1 MKKLCF
7 LFILLSVEAFGGV
20 YPVIDS
26 GEVKINYPCSI
37 LSSIPKDKEE
47 KEIITFFEK
56 GEESFHQQGFILRK
70 RFGEEEDFTVK
81 FRSSEAF
88 VVDEY
93 LYGRLSN
100 SAAGE
105 MKCEFDSNYHLSG
118 AQTSR
123 SCSFKTLSNDL
134 LPEHLEFIEMI
145 KRPLSGFSGSL
156 TGLRTVEI
164 ASTSWKLILP
174 AGTKN
179 PFIKKPSVERWE
191 LKGHCLL
198 EVSGKYQARSSS
210 PDVIQAHIREGLA
223 FLQQVIKSA
232 PDFHQGGKTS
242 WALGL

>member
-7 LFILLSVEAFGGV
+7 LFILLSVEAFAGV
-20 YPVIDS
+20 YPVISS

-37 LSSIPKDKEE
+37 LDSIPKNKEE
-47 KEIITFFEK
+47 KETITFFEK
-56 GEESFHQQGFILRK
+56 GEGSFHQQGFILRK
-70 RFGEEEDFTVK
+70 RSGEEEDFTVK
-81 FRSSEAF
+81 YRSGEAF
-88 VVDEY
+88 GVDDT
-93 LYGRLSN
+93 LYERLSD

-118 AQTSR
+118 FHTSR
-123 SCSFKTLSNDL
+123 SCSFKTPSNDL

-156 TGLRTVEI
+156 MGLRAVEI

-191 LKGHCLL
+191 LKGRCLL
-198 EVSGKYQARSSS
+198 EVSGKYQASSS
-210 PDVIQAHIREGLA
+210 SAEVIETHIREGLA

-232 PDFHQGGKTS
+232 PDSHQGGKTS

>member
-7 LFILLSVEAFGGV
+7 LLILLSMEAFAGI

-26 GEVKINYPCSI
+26 GEVKINYPCGI
-37 LSSIPKDKEE
+37 LNLIPKDKEE

-56 GEESFHQQGFILRK
+56 SGDSFHHQGFILRK
-70 RFGEEEDFTVK
+70 RSGEEEDFTVK
-81 FRSSEAF
+81 YRATEAF
-88 VVDEY
+88 VLDDY

-105 MKCEFDSNYHLSG
+105 MKCEFDSNYHLSRFH
-118 AQTSR
+118 TSR

-164 ASTSWKLILP
+164 ASTSWKLVLP
-174 AGTKN
+174 TGTKN

-198 EVSGKYQARSSS
+198 EVSGKYQASSSS
-210 PDVIQAHIREGLA
+210 PDVIQAHIKEGLV

-232 PDFHQGGKTS
+232 PDSHQGGKIS